1 MSSARLIPGFKEYKP
16 TGSFANQTP
25 NKYVLSATRN
35 NKSQSFVKMSSAG
48 KQLTQPVPNYNYRWA
63 IDMNEPNQVN
73 HVGTVTV

>member
-35 NKSQSFVKMSSAG
+35 NKS
-48 KQLTQPVPNYNYRWA
+48 
-63 IDMNEPNQVN
+63 
-73 HVGTVTV
+73 